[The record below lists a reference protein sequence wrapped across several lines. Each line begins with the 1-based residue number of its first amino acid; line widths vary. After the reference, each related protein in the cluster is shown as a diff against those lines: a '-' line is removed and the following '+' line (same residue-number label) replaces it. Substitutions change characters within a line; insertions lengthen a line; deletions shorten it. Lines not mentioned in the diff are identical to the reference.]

1 MIDMLQDI
9 ITENVDEVLFDS
21 KEDGSIESFSVKG
34 GDRGRVLVEIN
45 GCNFLITIEENNK

>member
-45 GCNFLITIEENNK
+45 GCKFLITIEENK